1 MHLKK
6 LIEVGEFLCIYFNI
20 EDGRKYAT
28 FSVCYTFIIS
38 RKVKTTD
45 KQKEKIIYAA
55 YGEGAM
61 TDRMCQKWFARF
73 LATID
78 ILAK

>member
-6 LIEVGEFLCIYFNI
+6 LINIREFLCSHFSI

-61 TDRMCQKWFARF
+61 TDRMCQKWFAK
-73 LATID
+73 LLGTID
-78 ILAK
+78 ISAK